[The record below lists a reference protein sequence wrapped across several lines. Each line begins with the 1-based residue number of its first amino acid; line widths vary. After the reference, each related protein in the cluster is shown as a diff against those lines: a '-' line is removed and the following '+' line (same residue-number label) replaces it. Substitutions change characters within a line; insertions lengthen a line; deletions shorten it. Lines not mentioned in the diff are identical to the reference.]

1 MLNARQKEFIK
12 AIEAAS
18 VRYRASDV
26 FIDVCHCMACAIWR
40 PFALDGDK
48 VEKDFA
54 ATRERYSDEEFA
66 HFVTA
71 FAILQTALQER
82 RQEFLGECMT
92 NLEATNKAN
101 GQFLTPTNISSMI
114 GSILLAN
121 PQDEVIKLYDPCCG
135 AGVLLIEG
143 AEAALR
149 SGHKQHN
156 LCIVAGDIDGRAC
169 DICYVQLALLGY
181 AGVVR
186 HMDALTQEQFGV
198 ARYTP
203 GWFLH
208 GFPMRRISA

>member
-1 MLNARQKEFIK
+1 MLNSRQTEFIK

-26 FIDVCHCMACAIWR
+26 FIDACHCMACALWR
-40 PFALDGDK
+40 PFAPDGAK

-54 ATRERYSDEEFA
+54 ATRDKYSAEEFA
-66 HFVTA
+66 HIVKA
-71 FAILQTALQER
+71 FALLQIALEEN

-92 NLEATNKAN
+92 SLEATNKAN
-101 GQFLTPTNISSMI
+101 GQFLTPTSISSMI
-114 GSILLAN
+114 GRVVFNDPQGGVQTLA
-121 PQDEVIKLYDPCCG
+121 DPCCG

-169 DICYVQLALLGY
+169 DMCYVQLALLGY